1 MFQIK
6 PYILSFI
13 SIFVAVNA
21 LGVLPLFISLTEK
34 LSKKERHKVII
45 NSIVTATVIAI
56 AFMLIGKLIFMI
68 MGISVA
74 DFKIAGGILLLILS
88 VNLLLPEGRERRKT
102 TSDVGIFPLGTPL
115 ITGPAVLTTSL
126 VMIDAYG
133 LLPTLAAFIINMLVI
148 WFIFSKS
155 DIVIKVMGVGGTR
168 AFSKVA
174 DILLTAIAV
183 MMIRKGIIDII
194 NDHLIK

>member
-45 NSIVTATVIAI
+45 NSIFTATVIAI
-56 AFMLIGKLIFMI
+56 AFMLIGKLVFMI

-88 VNLLLPEGRERRKT
+88 VNLLLPEGHESRKS

-133 LLPTLAAFIINMLVI
+133 LLATLAAFVINMLVI

-155 DIVIKVMGVGGTR
+155 DSVIKVMGVGGTR

-183 MMIRKGIIDII
+183 MMIRKGIIDIL
-194 NDHLIK
+194 NSYLVK

>member
-1 MFQIK
+1 MFHIK

-13 SIFVAVNA
+13 SIFVAVNS

-34 LSKKERHKVII
+34 LSKKERHKITVDSII
-45 NSIVTATVIAI
+45 TATVIAI
-56 AFMLIGKLIFMI
+56 AFMLIGKIVFLI
-68 MGISVA
+68 MGISEA

-88 VNLLLPEGRERRKT
+88 VNLLLPGGHEKSKT
-102 TSDVGIFPLGTPL
+102 PTDVGIFPLGTPL

-133 LLPTLAAFIINMLVI
+133 LLPTLVAFVINMLVI

-155 DIVIKVMGVGGTR
+155 DSVIKVMGVGGTR

-174 DILLTAIAV
+174 DILLSAIAV

-194 NDHLIK
+194 NNHLIK

>member
-1 MFQIK
+1 MNIK
-6 PYILSFI
+6 PFILSFI
-13 SIFVAVNA
+13 SIFVAVNS

-34 LSKKERHKVII
+34 LSKKERHKITVDSII
-45 NSIVTATVIAI
+45 TATVIAI
-56 AFMLIGKLIFMI
+56 AFMLIGKIIFLI

-88 VNLLLPEGRERRKT
+88 VNLLLPEGHEKSKT
-102 TSDVGIFPLGTPL
+102 TTDVGIFPLGTPL

-133 LLPTLAAFIINMLVI
+133 LLPTLVAFVINMLVI

-155 DIVIKVMGVGGTR
+155 NAVIKVMGVGGTK

-194 NDHLIK
+194 NSHLIK

>member
-1 MFQIK
+1 MFQLK

-45 NSIVTATVIAI
+45 NSIFTATVIAI
-56 AFMLIGKLIFMI
+56 AFMLIGKLVFVI

-88 VNLLLPEGRERRKT
+88 VNLLLPEGQERRKPT
-102 TSDVGIFPLGTPL
+102 TEVGIFPLGTPL

-133 LLPTLAAFIINMLVI
+133 LLPTLAAFIVNMLVI
-148 WFIFSKS
+148 WFVFSKS
-155 DIVIKVMGVGGTR
+155 DAVIKVMGVGGTR

-183 MMIRKGIIDII
+183 MMIRKGVIDII
-194 NDHLIK
+194 SNHILK